1 MKMDN
6 NKLLL
11 YILLLLLVQ
20 TGDTLKIGREELLI
34 EDDSQCFKDNKTG
47 KCQCCKQLY

>member
-1 MKMDN
+1 MDN

-11 YILLLLLVQ
+11 FILLLLFVQ
-20 TGDTLKIGREELLI
+20 TCDMLQIGCEEPLN
-34 EDDSQCFKDNKTG
+34 EDDGQCFKDNKTG